1 MNKADLKKKFENY
14 AIALFVVGGALAAF
28 YFLSEGWPVM
38 LRAFA
43 IAVLAL
49 AGIVA
54 KTIVS
59 YYATELRKK

>member
-1 MNKADLKKKFENY
+1 MNKADLKNKWANCTL
-14 AIALFVVGGALAAF
+14 ALFVIGGALGAF

-38 LRAFA
+38 LRAFV

-54 KTIVS
+54 KVIGG